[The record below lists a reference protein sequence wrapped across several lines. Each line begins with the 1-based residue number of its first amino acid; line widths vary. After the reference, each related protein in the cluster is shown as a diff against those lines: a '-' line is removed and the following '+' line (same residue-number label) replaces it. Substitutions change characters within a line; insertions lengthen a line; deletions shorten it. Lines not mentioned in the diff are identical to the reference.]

1 MEEVRK
7 RGTDVKEKERLK
19 LEAEQT
25 VLVTQIEPHFLYNSI
40 DSIQYMAHMR
50 KEEELEQVA
59 RALSELLRSVLMN
72 KNERII
78 LWEEK
83 EYIENYMRIERFKN
97 RNA

>member
-1 MEEVRK
+1 M
-7 RGTDVKEKERLK
+7 KEKERLK

-25 VLVTQIEPHFLYNSI
+25 VLGTQIEPHFLYNSI
-40 DSIQYMAHMR
+40 DSIQYMAYMR
-50 KEEELEQVA
+50 KEEEIEQVA
-59 RALSELLRSVLMN
+59 RALSELLRSVLTN